1 MLGEAVYLALLALT
15 SAAVGKLWLDIGK
28 LQESDTDC
36 KVQRAIV
43 AGELALLKSQVAN
56 MQQAAFST
64 KVTPEQALVIANE
77 AGVIT
82 EWSPGAKDLFGWE
95 SEEAVGKTI
104 VELLCPVDLRESH
117 EKPFKLAVASART
130 IIVHKI
136 PLTRILVRGGTAIG
150 LLADINVQGWK
161 LDAEHWKFA
170 AIFDPRERTH

>member
-1 MLGEAVYLALLALT
+1 MLGEAVYLALLALM
-15 SAAVGKLWLDIGK
+15 SAAVGKLWIDIRK

-36 KVQRAIV
+36 KVQRAV
-43 AGELALLKSQVAN
+43 LAGEMSLLKAQIAN
-56 MQQAAFST
+56 VQQAAFST

-95 SEEAVGKTI
+95 SEEAVGQLIT
-104 VELLCPVDLRESH
+104 ELLCPVDLRDAH
-117 EKPFKLAVASART
+117 NVPFKLAVASQRT

-136 PLTRILVRGGTAIG
+136 PLTRILVRNGNAIG
-150 LLADINVQGWK
+150 LLVDINVQGWK
-161 LDAEHWKFA
+161 LDSEHWKFA